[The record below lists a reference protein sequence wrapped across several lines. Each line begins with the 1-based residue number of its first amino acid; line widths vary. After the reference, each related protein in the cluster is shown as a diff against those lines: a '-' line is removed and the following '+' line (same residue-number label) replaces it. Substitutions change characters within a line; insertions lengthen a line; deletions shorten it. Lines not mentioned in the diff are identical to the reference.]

1 MIESEIHFSYNKKT
15 DKQRN
20 YLSTVKKILK
30 ALNVWITRARTL
42 EGNILIF
49 NTLRISKTV
58 YLSLIIT
65 FPNSILEEIQK
76 FF

>member
-15 DKQRN
+15 NKQRN
-20 YLSTVKKILK
+20 YLSTVKKIQK

-42 EGNILIF
+42 EGKILIF